1 MQCSLLF
8 RRSCIFISPNI
19 LSHINVSRTD
29 SKGMKNTSKMST
41 GKLYQISV
49 TCQLGKFKLG
59 WGKFKLGGK
68 EHMLFIEEDRM
79 TFRPGYI
86 GTRILVTQLIYWDK
100 DTIHLF

>member
-1 MQCSLLF
+1 
-8 RRSCIFISPNI
+8 
-19 LSHINVSRTD
+19 
-29 SKGMKNTSKMST
+29 MKNTSKMST

-100 DTIHLF
+100 DTIHLYYCGAVPLASEALEETPTFTRAFF